1 MTDSA
6 RGASVGPLSGL
17 RVFDL
22 TRVLA
27 GPSCV
32 QILGDLGADVIK
44 VERPGLGDDTRKFGP
59 PFVKDPAGNET
70 TESGYYL
77 TANRNKRSIS
87 LDLTSKEGQALAR
100 KMIAKCDILVENF
113 KVGNLAKYGLSYDDL
128 KDEFPSL
135 VYCSITGFGQT
146 GPMATQPG
154 YDFMAQGMSG
164 MMSIT
169 GEKGGEPQR
178 VGVPIADLTAGLWAA
193 ISINAALRHREVT
206 GEGQQVD
213 ISLLD
218 TQVSTLS
225 IQGLNYLTS
234 GEVPG
239 LLGNA
244 HPNIVPYQVFPTADG
259 NVIISV
265 GNDAQFERFCDFIER
280 SELAT
285 DERFKTNDMRVRN
298 RDELTEILNAVTVQ
312 KSSDYWLEGLDEIK
326 IASGPINRI
335 DQVFADPQVQARE
348 MEIEMDHPAAGDK
361 PVRMIGSPIKMSA
374 TPVSYRRT
382 PPMLGEHTE
391 EVLEELLDISAED
404 CAALRD
410 KGVI

>member
-1 MTDSA
+1 
-6 RGASVGPLSGL
+6 
-17 RVFDL
+17 
-22 TRVLA
+22 
-27 GPSCV
+27 
-32 QILGDLGADVIK
+32 
-44 VERPGLGDDTRKFGP
+44 
-59 PFVKDPAGNET
+59 
-70 TESGYYL
+70 
-77 TANRNKRSIS
+77 
-87 LDLTSKEGQALAR
+87 
-100 KMIAKCDILVENF
+100 
-113 KVGNLAKYGLSYDDL
+113 
-128 KDEFPSL
+128 
-135 VYCSITGFGQT
+135 
-146 GPMATQPG
+146 MATQPG

-178 VGVPIADLTAGLWAA
+178 VGVPIADLTAGLWAT

-265 GNDAQFERFCDFIER
+265 GNDAQFERFCDYIER
-280 SELAT
+280 PELAT
-285 DERFKTNDMRVRN
+285 DARFKTNDMRVRN
-298 RDELTEILNAVTVQ
+298 RDALTEILNDITRQ
-312 KSSDYWLEGLDEIK
+312 KSTDFWLEGLDEIK

-348 MEIEMDHPAAGDK
+348 MQIEMNHPAAGDK
-361 PVRMIGSPIKMSA
+361 PVQMIGSPIKMSG

-382 PPMLGEHTE
+382 PPMLGEHTD
-391 EVLEELLDISAED
+391 EVLKELLDLSADD
-404 CAALRD
+404 CVALRD

>member
-1 MTDSA
+1 MTTVA
-6 RGASVGPLSGL
+6 PGPLAGL

-44 VERPGLGDDTRKFGP
+44 VERPKLGDDTRKFGP
-59 PFVKDPAGNET
+59 PFVKDLDGNET

-77 TANRNKRSIS
+77 TANRNKRSIT
-87 LDLTSKEGQALAR
+87 LDLTSEEGQSLAR
-100 KMIAKCDILVENF
+100 QMIAKCDILVENF

-128 KDEFPSL
+128 KDEFPGL

-146 GPMATQPG
+146 GPMAEQPG
-154 YDFMAQGMSG
+154 YDFMAQGMG
-164 MMSIT
+164 GLMSVT
-169 GEKGGEPQR
+169 GEKDGEPQR
-178 VGVPIADLTAGLWAA
+178 VGVPIADLTAGLWAT

-206 GEGQQVD
+206 GEGQQID

-218 TQVSTLS
+218 TQISTLS

-234 GEVPG
+234 GKVPG

-244 HPNIVPYQVFPTADG
+244 HPNIVPYQVFPTKDG

-265 GNDAQFERFCDFIER
+265 GNDVQFARFCDFIER
-280 SELAT
+280 PELST
-285 DERFKTNDMRVRN
+285 DERFATNDMRVRN
-298 RDELTEILNAVTVQ
+298 RDELTEILNDVTRQ
-312 KSSDYWLEGLDEIK
+312 KPTDYWLEGLDEIK
-326 IASGPINRI
+326 VASGPINRI
-335 DQVFADPQVQARE
+335 DQAFANPQVQARE
-348 MEIEMDHPAAGDK
+348 MEIEMAHPAAGGENVK
-361 PVRMIGSPIKMSA
+361 MIGSPIKMSA

-382 PPMLGEHTE
+382 PPMLGEHTD
-391 EVLEELLDISAED
+391 EVLGEMLGLDATACD
-404 CAALRD
+404 DLRN

>member
-1 MTDSA
+1 MINPTP
-6 RGASVGPLSGL
+6 GPLAGL
-17 RVFDL
+17 KIFDL

-44 VERPGLGDDTRKFGP
+44 IERPKVGDDTRKFGP
-59 PFVKDPAGNET
+59 PFIKNTEGDQT

-77 TANRNKRSIS
+77 SANRNKRSIT
-87 LDLTSKEGQALAR
+87 LDLTKPEGQLLAR
-100 KMIAKCDILVENF
+100 QIIAKCDILVENF

-128 KDEFPSL
+128 KTEFPGL

-154 YDFMAQGMSG
+154 YDFMAQGIG
-164 MMSIT
+164 GLMSIT
-169 GEKGGEPQR
+169 GEKGRDPQR

-193 ISINAALRHREVT
+193 ISINAALRHREIT

-218 TQVSTLS
+218 TQISTLS

-244 HPNIVPYQVFPTADG
+244 HPNIVPYQVFPTSDG
-259 NVIISV
+259 NIIISI
-265 GNDAQFERFCDFIER
+265 GNDVQFVRFCTFIGCL
-280 SELAT
+280 ELSL
-285 DERFKTNDMRVRN
+285 DEKFKTNEMRVRN
-298 RDELTEILNAVTVQ
+298 RDELTNIINDITHEKTS
-312 KSSDYWLEGLDEIK
+312 KYWLVGLEKIK
-326 IASGPINRI
+326 VACGPINRI
-335 DQVFADPQVQARE
+335 DQAFENPQVQSRE
-348 MEIEMDHPAAGDK
+348 MEIEMRHPATGNQ
-361 PVRMIGSPIKMSA
+361 PVKLIGSPIKMSQ
-374 TPVSYRRT
+374 TPVSYRRP

-391 EVLEELLDISAED
+391 EILSEFLELSPDACFEL
-404 CAALRD
+404 RK
-410 KGVI
+410 KGII

>member
-1 MTDSA
+1 MTNPTP
-6 RGASVGPLSGL
+6 GPLAGL
-17 RVFDL
+17 KIFDL

-44 VERPGLGDDTRKFGP
+44 IERPKVGDDTRKFGP
-59 PFVKDPAGNET
+59 PFIKNTEGDQT

-77 TANRNKRSIS
+77 SANRNKRSIT
-87 LDLTSKEGQALAR
+87 LDLTKPEGQLLAR
-100 KMIAKCDILVENF
+100 QIIAKCDILVENF

-128 KDEFPSL
+128 KTEFPGL

-154 YDFMAQGMSG
+154 YDFMAQGIG
-164 MMSIT
+164 GLMSIT
-169 GEKGGEPQR
+169 GEKGRDPQR

-193 ISINAALRHREVT
+193 ISINAALRHREIT

-218 TQVSTLS
+218 TQISTLS

-244 HPNIVPYQVFPTADG
+244 HPNIVPYQVFPTSDG
-259 NVIISV
+259 NIIISI
-265 GNDAQFERFCDFIER
+265 GNDVQFVRFCTFIGR
-280 SELAT
+280 LELSL
-285 DERFKTNDMRVRN
+285 DEKFKTNEMRVRN
-298 RDELTEILNAVTVQ
+298 RDELTNIINDITHEKTS
-312 KSSDYWLEGLDEIK
+312 KYWLVGLEKIK
-326 IASGPINRI
+326 VACGPINRI
-335 DQVFADPQVQARE
+335 DQAFENPQVQSRE
-348 MEIEMDHPAAGDK
+348 MEIEMRHPATGNQ
-361 PVRMIGSPIKMSA
+361 PVKLIGSPIKMSQ
-374 TPVSYRRT
+374 TPVSYRRP

-391 EVLEELLDISAED
+391 EILSEFLELSPDACFEL
-404 CAALRD
+404 RK
-410 KGVI
+410 KGII

>member
-1 MTDSA
+1 MPE
-6 RGASVGPLSGL
+6 VIPGPLAGL
-17 RVFDL
+17 RIFDL

-59 PFVKDPAGNET
+59 PFVKDPDGNET
-70 TESGYYL
+70 SESGYYL
-77 TANRNKRSIS
+77 TANRNKRSIT
-87 LDLTSKEGQALAR
+87 LNLTSEEGQALAR
-100 KMIAKCDILVENF
+100 RMIAKCDILVENF

-146 GPMATQPG
+146 GPMAAQPG
-154 YDFMAQGMSG
+154 YDFMAQGMG
-164 MMSIT
+164 GLMSIT
-169 GEKGGEPQR
+169 GEKDREPQR

-193 ISINAALRHREVT
+193 ISINAALRHREIT
-206 GEGQQVD
+206 GEGQQID

-218 TQVSTLS
+218 TQISTLS

-244 HPNIVPYQVFPTADG
+244 HPNIVPYQVFPTSDG

-265 GNDAQFERFCDFIER
+265 GNDSQFERFCEFIER
-280 SELAT
+280 PELSS
-285 DERFKTNDMRVRN
+285 DERFTTNDMRVRN
-298 RDELTEILNAVTVQ
+298 RDELTEILNAVTEQ
-312 KSSDYWLEGLDEIK
+312 EPTDYWLDGLVKIK

-335 DQVFADPQVQARE
+335 DQAFANPQVLARE
-348 MEIEMDHPAAGDK
+348 MEIEMNHPAAGDK
-361 PVRMIGSPIKMSA
+361 PVKMIGSPIKMSA

-382 PPMLGEHTE
+382 PPMLGEHTD
-391 EVLEELLDISAED
+391 EVLGELLDLSPED

-410 KGVI
+410 KSVI

>member
-1 MTDSA
+1 MINPTP
-6 RGASVGPLSGL
+6 GPLAGL
-17 RVFDL
+17 KIFDL

-44 VERPGLGDDTRKFGP
+44 VERPKVGDDTRKFGP
-59 PFVKDPAGNET
+59 PFIKNTEGDET

-77 TANRNKRSIS
+77 SANRNKRSIT
-87 LDLTSKEGQALAR
+87 LDLTKPEGQLLAR
-100 KMIAKCDILVENF
+100 QIIAKCDILVENF

-128 KDEFPSL
+128 KTEFPGL

-154 YDFMAQGMSG
+154 YDFMAQGIG
-164 MMSIT
+164 GLMSIT
-169 GEKGGEPQR
+169 GEKGRDPQR

-193 ISINAALRHREVT
+193 ISINAALRHREIT

-218 TQVSTLS
+218 TQISTLS

-244 HPNIVPYQVFPTADG
+244 HPNIVPYQVFPTSDG
-259 NVIISV
+259 NIIISI
-265 GNDAQFERFCDFIER
+265 GNDVQFVRFCTFIGR
-280 SELAT
+280 LELSL
-285 DERFKTNDMRVRN
+285 DEKFKTNEMRVRN
-298 RDELTEILNAVTVQ
+298 RDELTNIINDITHEKTS
-312 KSSDYWLEGLDEIK
+312 KYWLVGLEKIK
-326 IASGPINRI
+326 VACGPINRI
-335 DQVFADPQVQARE
+335 DQAFENPQVQSRE
-348 MEIEMDHPAAGDK
+348 MEIEMRHPATSNQ
-361 PVRMIGSPIKMSA
+361 PVKLIGSPIKMSR
-374 TPVSYRRT
+374 TPVSYRRP

-391 EVLEELLDISAED
+391 EILSEFLELSPDACFEL
-404 CAALRD
+404 RK
-410 KGVI
+410 KGII

>member
-1 MTDSA
+1 MAESTP
-6 RGASVGPLSGL
+6 GPLSGL

-44 VERPGLGDDTRKFGP
+44 VERPGQGDDTRKFGP
-59 PFVKDPAGNET
+59 PFVKDQDGDET

-77 TANRNKRSIS
+77 SANRNKRSIS
-87 LDLTSKEGQALAR
+87 LDLTSEEGQKLAR
-100 KMIAKCDILVENF
+100 RMIVKCDILVENF

-128 KDEFPSL
+128 KDEFPGL

-169 GEKGGEPQR
+169 GEKGGVPQR

-206 GEGQQVD
+206 GEGQLID

-244 HPNIVPYQVFPTADG
+244 HPNIVPYQVFPTTDG

-265 GNDAQFERFCDFIER
+265 GNDSQFERFCDFIER
-280 SELAT
+280 PKLAT

-298 RDELTEILNAVTVQ
+298 RDKLTEILNEITAQ
-312 KSSDYWLEGLDEIK
+312 KPSDYWLEGLDKIK

-335 DQVFADPQVQARE
+335 DQVFADPQVLARK
-348 MEIEMDHPAAGDK
+348 MEIQMNHPAAGDK
-361 PVRMIGSPIKMSA
+361 PVCMIGSPIKMSG

-391 EVLEELLDISAED
+391 EVLEELLNLSADD
-404 CAALRD
+404 CAMLRD

>member
-1 MTDSA
+1 
-6 RGASVGPLSGL
+6 
-17 RVFDL
+17 
-22 TRVLA
+22 
-27 GPSCV
+27 
-32 QILGDLGADVIK
+32 
-44 VERPGLGDDTRKFGP
+44 FGP
-59 PFVKDPAGNET
+59 PFVKDPDGKET

-77 TANRNKRSIS
+77 TANRNKRSIT
-87 LDLTSKEGQALAR
+87 LDLTSEDGQAMAR
-100 KMIAKCDILVENF
+100 QMIAKCDILVENF

-128 KDEFPSL
+128 KDEFPGL

-178 VGVPIADLTAGLWAA
+178 VGVPIADLTAGLWAT

-265 GNDAQFERFCDFIER
+265 GNDAQFERFCDYIER
-280 SELAT
+280 PELAT
-285 DERFKTNDMRVRN
+285 DARFKTNDMRVRN
-298 RDELTEILNAVTVQ
+298 RDALTEILNDITRQ
-312 KSSDYWLEGLDEIK
+312 KSTDFWLEGLDEIK

-348 MEIEMDHPAAGDK
+348 MQIEMNHPAAGDK
-361 PVRMIGSPIKMSA
+361 PVQMIGSPIKMSG

-382 PPMLGEHTE
+382 PPMLGEHTD
-391 EVLEELLDISAED
+391 EVLKELLDLSADD
-404 CAALRD
+404 CVALRD

>member
-1 MTDSA
+1 MTTSA
-6 RGASVGPLSGL
+6 SGPLAGL
-17 RVFDL
+17 TVFDL

-32 QILGDLGADVIK
+32 QILGDLGAEVIK
-44 VERPGLGDDTRKFGP
+44 VERPKLGDDTRKFGP
-59 PFVKDPAGNET
+59 PFVKDPEGNET

-77 TANRNKRSIS
+77 TANRNKRSIT
-87 LDLTSKEGQALAR
+87 LDLTSEEGQSLA
-100 KMIAKCDILVENF
+100 KQMIAKCDILVENF

-128 KDEFPSL
+128 KDEFPGL

-146 GPMATQPG
+146 GPMAAQPG
-154 YDFMAQGMSG
+154 YDFMAQGMG
-164 MMSIT
+164 GLMSTT
-169 GEKGGEPQR
+169 GDTDREPHR

-206 GEGQQVD
+206 GEGQQID

-218 TQVSTLS
+218 TQISTLS

-265 GNDAQFERFCDFIER
+265 GNDKQFERFCEFIER
-280 SELAT
+280 PELAT

-298 RDELTEILNAVTVQ
+298 RDELTDILNEVTRQ
-312 KSSDYWLEGLDEIK
+312 QPSDYWLEGLDNIK

-335 DQVFADPQVQARE
+335 DQAFASPQVQARE
-348 MEIEMDHPAAGDK
+348 MEIEMDHPAAGGE
-361 PVRMIGSPIKMSA
+361 PVKMIGSPIKMSG

-382 PPMLGEHTE
+382 PPMLGEHTD
-391 EVLEELLDISAED
+391 EVLEEMLGLDSAA
-404 CAALRD
+404 CAELRE